1 MKKSILLIAG
11 LTLLLFAWTNTALA
25 ADKIGFINMQTIIQ
39 NSNAGKKAAE
49 DFKKLFARKQENI
62 KSMENEV
69 KKLKDELD
77 KQGAVMTA
85 SARGDKETAYQ
96 RKMRDYQILVDDTNK
111 ELQKRD
117 QEYSQQLIPEILKV
131 VRAIAEKEKYTVIMD
146 ISTMPLPYFDKA
158 GDISKKVI
166 DDFNKTSGAKKV
178 SLAEDHEKKHCGNS
192 RPGGRRG
199 CGRRPE
205 ADRRYP
211 SDRGGGRGRSD
222 VCLQSEVFQ
231 VAQNHAR
238 GGDPRPS
245 GNRRAG

>member
-49 DFKKLFARKQENI
+49 DFKKLFAKKQESI
-62 KSMENEV
+62 KAMENDV

-166 DDFNKTSGAKKV
+166 DDFNKASGAKK
-178 SLAEDHEKKHCGNS
+178 
-192 RPGGRRG
+192 
-199 CGRRPE
+199 
-205 ADRRYP
+205 
-211 SDRGGGRGRSD
+211 
-222 VCLQSEVFQ
+222 
-231 VAQNHAR
+231 
-238 GGDPRPS
+238 
-245 GNRRAG
+245 

>member
-1 MKKSILLIAG
+1 MKKNMLWIAG
-11 LTLLLFAWTNTALA
+11 LMLLLFAWTNTSLA

-49 DFKKLFARKQENI
+49 DFKKLFAKKQESI
-62 KSMENEV
+62 KAMENDV

-166 DDFNKTSGAKKV
+166 DDFNKASGAKK
-178 SLAEDHEKKHCGNS
+178 
-192 RPGGRRG
+192 
-199 CGRRPE
+199 
-205 ADRRYP
+205 
-211 SDRGGGRGRSD
+211 
-222 VCLQSEVFQ
+222 
-231 VAQNHAR
+231 
-238 GGDPRPS
+238 
-245 GNRRAG
+245 

>member
-1 MKKSILLIAG
+1 MKKNILWIAA
-11 LTLLLFAWTNTALA
+11 LTLLLFAWTGTSLA

-49 DFKKLFARKQENI
+49 DFKKLFAQKQGNI
-62 KSMENEV
+62 KAMEAEV

-85 SARGDKETAYQ
+85 SARTDKEAAYQ

-131 VRAIAEKEKYTVIMD
+131 VRAIAEKEKYTLILD

-158 GDISKKVI
+158 NDISKKVI
-166 DDFNKTSGAKKV
+166 DDYNKAPGAKK
-178 SLAEDHEKKHCGNS
+178 
-192 RPGGRRG
+192 
-199 CGRRPE
+199 
-205 ADRRYP
+205 
-211 SDRGGGRGRSD
+211 
-222 VCLQSEVFQ
+222 
-231 VAQNHAR
+231 
-238 GGDPRPS
+238 
-245 GNRRAG
+245 

>member
-1 MKKSILLIAG
+1 MIAG

-166 DDFNKTSGAKKV
+166 DDFNKASGAKK
-178 SLAEDHEKKHCGNS
+178 
-192 RPGGRRG
+192 
-199 CGRRPE
+199 
-205 ADRRYP
+205 
-211 SDRGGGRGRSD
+211 
-222 VCLQSEVFQ
+222 
-231 VAQNHAR
+231 
-238 GGDPRPS
+238 
-245 GNRRAG
+245 